1 MFDGRDEKKNQS
13 FFLGGVFCKHKH
25 ILSFR
30 YLRKIR

>member
-1 MFDGRDEKKNQS
+1 MFDGRDEKNQS
-13 FFLGGVFCKHKH
+13 FFLGGGGFCKHKH

>member
-1 MFDGRDEKKNQS
+1 MFDGRDEKNQS
-13 FFLGGVFCKHKH
+13 FFLGGGFCKHKH